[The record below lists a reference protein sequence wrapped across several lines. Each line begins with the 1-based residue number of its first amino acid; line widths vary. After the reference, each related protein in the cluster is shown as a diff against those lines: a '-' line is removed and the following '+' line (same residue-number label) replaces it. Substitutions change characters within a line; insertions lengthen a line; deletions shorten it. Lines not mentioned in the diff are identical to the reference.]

1 MPFSVRRTRTFN
13 AAFDRALKSYPLSV
27 TATQSA
33 IDSLPNDSDRGDP
46 YPGLK
51 VQVRKLRLPLKAY
64 RIGKSKGLRL
74 IYMVLPDKQCL
85 LPVYIYKKGH
95 LQQESDVRDNIRVAL
110 RAILTELEAE
120 TKRPGQV

>member
-1 MPFSVRRTRTFN
+1 MLFSVRRTRTFD

-33 IDSLPNDSDRGDP
+33 IDSLPDNPDCGDL

-95 LQQESDVRDNIRVAL
+95 PQQESDVRDNIRVAL
-110 RAILTELEAE
+110 RAILTELETE